1 MGVLDICEDCRFI
14 IDRIKEEK
22 DLLRVGSPIFI
33 YLIYFDN
40 ISKYAGQSFYLEKR
54 KIQHFEEDSP
64 LGEAIRN
71 FGCHYEI
78 VTTVFTPDWANKCET
93 FLIEKLNLVNNGF
106 NRIKKGNGTLNFNI
120 KYCPLHKEWDKM
132 CQQWKR
138 EGGVSYKDKMKCE
151 YEYISQ
157 KFVACEDVLRF
168 LREDKY
174 KKWGGTAIGK
184 IRILES
190 EKNYSELTQRF

>member
-1 MGVLDICEDCRFI
+1 
-14 IDRIKEEK
+14 
-22 DLLRVGSPIFI
+22 
-33 YLIYFDN
+33 
-40 ISKYAGQSFYLEKR
+40 
-54 KIQHFEEDSP
+54 
-64 LGEAIRN
+64 
-71 FGCHYEI
+71 
-78 VTTVFTPDWANKCET
+78 
-93 FLIEKLNLVNNGF
+93 
-106 NRIKKGNGTLNFNI
+106 
-120 KYCPLHKEWDKM
+120 M